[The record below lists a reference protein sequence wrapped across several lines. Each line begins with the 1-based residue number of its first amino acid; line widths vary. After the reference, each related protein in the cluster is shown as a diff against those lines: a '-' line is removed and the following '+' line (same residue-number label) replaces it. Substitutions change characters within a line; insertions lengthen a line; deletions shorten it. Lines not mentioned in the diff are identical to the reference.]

1 LKEIV
6 GISLKDEIKLVK
18 VMKSFPTKIP
28 GFIYMLSYAVYKTD
42 ALEVAYVLME
52 RGDSNLQKYIESRAA
67 YGDHITCSEYT
78 SIIW

>member
-1 LKEIV
+1 
-6 GISLKDEIKLVK
+6 
-18 VMKSFPTKIP
+18 
-28 GFIYMLSYAVYKTD
+28 MLSYAVYKTD

-67 YGDHITCSEYT
+67 NGDHITCSEYT